1 MSGMRG
7 RAAAPR
13 TGENWEGTVAADLAG
28 MTGMN
33 APTQLLIG
41 GQWSAGRA
49 GVLPVIDPATE
60 DPIAEVANATVEDAL
75 DAVAAAHAALPG
87 WSATP
92 PRTRAECLRRA
103 YELMIADAEKL
114 ARLMVLEN
122 GKALKDARAEVTY
135 AAEFFR
141 WFAEEAVRLD
151 GMVTTAPS
159 GANKILVLHQPVG
172 VAVLVTPWN
181 FPAAM
186 ATRKIGPALAAG
198 CTVVLKPAKET
209 PLSALAVAAIL
220 REAGVPDGVVNVVTT
235 ATAGPVVAAML
246 ADPRV
251 RKLSFTGSTEV
262 GRVLLRAAAGTV
274 TNCSMEL
281 GGNAPFLVF
290 GDADVDAAVD
300 GAMIAK
306 MRNGGEACTAANRFY
321 VHESVAEEF
330 SARFAAR
337 LAALTVG
344 PGLQDGTDV
353 GPLVNADT
361 RSKVATLVEGAAKE
375 GGRVVTGGVAPDR
388 RGYFYAPTVLDQVPP
403 TAAILSE
410 EIFGPVAP
418 IVRFTDTDQA
428 IAMANATEYGLVSYV
443 YTADLRRAL
452 RVSEALESGMVGIN
466 RGVVSDPAAPFG
478 GVKQS
483 GLGREGGHWGLLEFT
498 EAKYIAVDW

>member
-1 MSGMRG
+1 
-7 RAAAPR
+7 
-13 TGENWEGTVAADLAG
+13 VAADLASI
-28 MTGMN
+28 TGMN
-33 APTQLLIG
+33 APTELLIG

-49 GVLPVIDPATE
+49 GLLPVIDPATE
-60 DPIAEVANATVEDAL
+60 DPIAEVASATPDDAL

-87 WSATP
+87 WAATP
-92 PRTRAECLRRA
+92 PRARGECLRRA
-103 YELMIADAEKL
+103 YELMIARTEPL

-122 GKALKDARAEVTY
+122 GKALRDAKAEVTY

-151 GMVTTAPS
+151 GMVTRAPS
-159 GANKILVLHQPVG
+159 GANRILVLHQPVG

-220 REAGVPDGVVNVVTT
+220 AEAGVPDGVVNVVT
-235 ATAGPVVAAML
+235 AQSAGPVVAAML

-262 GRVLLRAAAGTV
+262 GRTLLRTAADTV

-281 GGNAPFLVF
+281 GGNAPFLVLA
-290 GDADVDAAVD
+290 DADVDAAVD

-321 VHESVAEEF
+321 VHEAVAGEF
-330 SARFAAR
+330 TAKFAAR
-337 LAALTVG
+337 LAALAVG
-344 PGLQDGTDV
+344 PGLDDGTDL

-361 RSKVATLVEGAAKE
+361 RAKVATLVEEATKD
-375 GGRVVTGGVAPDR
+375 GGRVVTGGQAPER
-388 RGYFYAPTVLDQVPP
+388 RGYFYAPTVLDDVPR
-403 TAAILSE
+403 TAGILGE

-418 IVRFTDTDQA
+418 IVRFSDTDEA
-428 IAMANATEYGLVSYV
+428 IALANDTEYGLVSYL
-443 YTADLRRAL
+443 YTADLRRGLQVA
-452 RVSEALESGMVGIN
+452 EALEAGMVGIN

-498 EAKYIAVDW
+498 ETKYIAVDW

>member
-1 MSGMRG
+1 M
-7 RAAAPR
+7 
-13 TGENWEGTVAADLAG
+13 AADLAS

-33 APTQLLIG
+33 APTGLLIG
-41 GQWSAGRA
+41 GQWTTGRA

-60 DPIAEVANATVEDAL
+60 EPIAEVANATPEDAL
-75 DAVAAAHAALPG
+75 EAVAAAHQALSG
-87 WSATP
+87 WAATP
-92 PRTRAECLRRA
+92 PRVRGECLRRA
-103 YELMIADAEKL
+103 YELMTADAEPL

-122 GKALKDARAEVTY
+122 GKALRDARAEITY

-141 WFAEEAVRLD
+141 WFAEEAVRID
-151 GMVTTAPS
+151 GILTRAPS
-159 GANKILVLHQPVG
+159 GANRILVQHQPVG
-172 VAVLVTPWN
+172 VAVLITPWN

-220 REAGVPDGVVNVVTT
+220 AEAGVPDGVVNVLPTKSP
-235 ATAGPVVAAML
+235 GPVVGAML

-262 GRVLLRAAAGTV
+262 GRALLHTAADTV

-281 GGNAPFLVF
+281 GGNAPFLVLA
-290 GDADVDAAVD
+290 DADIDAAIE

-321 VHESVAEEF
+321 VHDSVADEF
-330 SARFAAR
+330 TAKLAAR
-337 LAALTVG
+337 LAALNVG
-344 PGLQDGTDV
+344 PGLADGTDL

-361 RSKVATLVEGAAKE
+361 RSKVAQLVDEATKN
-375 GGRVVTGGVAPDR
+375 GGRVVTGGHAPDR
-388 RGYFYAPTVLDQVPP
+388 RGYYYAPTVLDDVPP
-403 TAAILSE
+403 DSAILGE

-428 IAMANATEYGLVSYV
+428 IEAANSTEYGLVSYL

-452 RVSEALESGMVGIN
+452 QVAEALDAGMIGIN

-483 GLGREGGHWGLLEFT
+483 GLGREGGHQGLLEFT
-498 EAKYIAVDW
+498 ETKYIAVDW

>member
-1 MSGMRG
+1 M
-7 RAAAPR
+7 
-13 TGENWEGTVAADLAG
+13 AADLAG
-28 MTGMN
+28 ITGIS
-33 APTQLLIG
+33 APTGLLIG
-41 GQWSAGRA
+41 GQWGAGGA
-49 GVLPVIDPATE
+49 GTLPVIDPATE
-60 DPIAEVANATVEDAL
+60 DPIAEVASANAADAL
-75 DAVAAAHAALPG
+75 DAVAAAHQALPG
-87 WSATP
+87 WAATP
-92 PRTRAECLRRA
+92 PRVRGECLRRA
-103 YELMIADAEKL
+103 YELMIADADSL

-122 GKALKDARAEVTY
+122 GKALRDAKAEITY

-141 WFAEEAVRLD
+141 WFAEEAVRID
-151 GMVTTAPS
+151 GQVTRAPS
-159 GANKILVLHQPVG
+159 GAHRILVTHQPVG

-220 REAGVPDGVVNVVTT
+220 TEAGVPDGVVNVLPTN
-235 ATAGPVVAAML
+235 APGPVVGAML

-262 GRVLLRAAAGTV
+262 GRMLLRTAADTV

-281 GGNAPFLVF
+281 GGNAPFLIF
-290 GDADVDAAVD
+290 GDADIDAAVE

-321 VHESVAEEF
+321 VHESVAGEF
-330 SARFAAR
+330 SRKFSER
-337 LAALTVG
+337 LAALRVG
-344 PGLQDGTDV
+344 PGLDDGTDL

-361 RSKVATLVEGAAKE
+361 RSKVATLVQEAASA
-375 GGRVVTGGVAPDR
+375 GSRVVTGGHAPDR
-388 RGYFYAPTVLDQVPP
+388 RGYFYAPTVLDEVPP
-403 TAAILSE
+403 TAGILNE

-428 IAMANATEYGLVSYV
+428 IAMANDTEYGLVSYL

-452 RVSEALESGMVGIN
+452 QVAEALDAGMVGIN

-483 GLGREGGHWGLLEFT
+483 GLGREGGHQGLLEFT
-498 EAKYIAVDW
+498 ETKYIAVDW